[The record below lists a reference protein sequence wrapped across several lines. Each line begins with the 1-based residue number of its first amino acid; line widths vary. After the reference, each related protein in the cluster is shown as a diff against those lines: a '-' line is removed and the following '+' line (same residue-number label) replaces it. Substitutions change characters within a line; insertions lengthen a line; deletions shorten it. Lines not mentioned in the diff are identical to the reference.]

1 MTTASLPN
9 FNVLVGNCE
18 PSVTAFLRV
27 IMRQTCEGR
36 AVPHF
41 TVAGRLEELLNAAQ
55 LDRFDFCIL
64 IVNNIFVGTDWSKS
78 RIERVIE
85 SIRILKADGRMPVL
99 AISAYRDGPGFE
111 QRVLEAGAF
120 ALLDYPPPVDRLRH
134 AVLTCLDE
142 KTQARMWGRRAAE
155 GEATGSTGA
164 E

>member
-1 MTTASLPN
+1 MTAVSFRN
-9 FNVLVGNCE
+9 FSVLAGNCE
-18 PSVTAFLRV
+18 PSVSALLQV
-27 IMRQTCEGR
+27 IIRQACEGR

-64 IVNNIFVGTDWSKS
+64 IVNNISVGNNWNKE

-85 SIRILKADGRMPVL
+85 SIRMLKADGRMPVL
-99 AISAYRDGPGFE
+99 GISAYRDGPGFE

-134 AVLTCLDE
+134 AVLTCLEQKDVRGDL
-142 KTQARMWGRRAAE
+142 TSRGAA
-155 GEATGSTGA
+155 SSQGA
-164 E
+164 